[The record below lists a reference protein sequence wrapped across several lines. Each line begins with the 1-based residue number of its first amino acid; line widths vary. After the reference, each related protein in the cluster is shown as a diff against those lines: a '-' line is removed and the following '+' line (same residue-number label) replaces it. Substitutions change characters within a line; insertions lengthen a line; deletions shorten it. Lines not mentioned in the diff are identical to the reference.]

1 MSTSNSTNTGETVGS
16 LTLNF
21 KGNDAQR
28 SFVEDTNDETAY
40 IGGVGSGK
48 TVGGLMRLSRHIFE
62 WNPGE
67 TVAVVSPTVPMMRN
81 VIVPEMR
88 KWNLLDRD
96 GVEYRRSENTIEYP
110 NGTIVILESAN
121 NDRKIERLRGLN
133 LAAAW
138 LDEPAEHQHRTYKIL
153 GDRLRTGNYRN
164 LFVTGT
170 PKGYNWVHEEFADI
184 DPFHT
189 ESVGQGTLIQN
200 DHTTTIYGIPT
211 DANRTLPDD
220 YIESRKRQHTGASYE
235 QEILGSFT
243 QFEGLVYPWF
253 SEDHIIPTEDVPSP
267 SGGDYEEVIY
277 GVDWGHNNPAT
288 ILTLVRQGEMWI
300 ATEEWYQRRVTVND
314 HSRELESMQDK
325 WGAGTIYCDPSE
337 PANIETLSRDGLAA
351 EKAKN
356 DVTPGIQH
364 ITSLRENF
372 RVAASC
378 QNLRNEF
385 SQYRYKDND
394 ESDRPVK
401 QNDHLLDS
409 LRYALFTHNHK
420 EKKRH
425 RTTRRTG
432 GSIGSRTITHPQR
445 QG

>member
-1 MSTSNSTNTGETVGS
+1 MSTNSSPTQAGR

-21 KGNDAQR
+21 KGNDAQQA
-28 SFVEDTNDETAY
+28 FVEDKNDETAY

-67 TVAVVSPTVPMMRN
+67 TIAVVSPTVPMMRN
-81 VIVPEMR
+81 VIVPEMQ
-88 KWNLLDRD
+88 KWGLIDRD

-110 NGTIVILESAN
+110 NETRVILESAN

-153 GDRLRTGNYRN
+153 GDRLRTGEYRN

-170 PKGYNWVHEEFADI
+170 PKGYNWVYDEFADI
-184 DPFHT
+184 DPTHT
-189 ESVGQGTLIQN
+189 DSVGQGTLIRN
-200 DHTTTIYGIPT
+200 EFTTTIYGIPT
-211 DANRTLPDD
+211 EANRTLPED

-253 SEDHIIPTEDVPSP
+253 SEEHIIDSDDVPEP
-267 SGGDYEEVIY
+267 GVGEYGEVIY

-288 ILTLVRQGEMWI
+288 ILAVVKQPMEMDDEPDRWVVVD
-300 ATEEWYQRRVTVND
+300 EWYQRRQTVND
-314 HSRELESMQDK
+314 HSRALEEMQNH
-325 WGAGTIYCDPSE
+325 WGPGPIYCDPSE
-337 PANIETLSRDGLAA
+337 PSSIETLNRDGLAA
-351 EKAKN
+351 QKAKN

-364 ITSLRENF
+364 VSSLRNRL
-372 RVAASC
+372 RVAESC

-385 SQYRYKDND
+385 SQYRYKDKD
-394 ESDRPVK
+394 DSDRPVK

-409 LRYALFTHNHK
+409 LRYALFTHKNK
-420 EKKRH
+420 TKRE
-425 RTTRRTG
+425 TRRRSG
-432 GSIGSRTITHPQR
+432 GSSSRRRVTHR
-445 QG
+445 